1 MNAGASGVLRDEVH
15 AEYIGDTFT
24 AVVHAMSRAS
34 TRTMLVEFR
43 APGGGALP
51 AFTAGDH
58 VDVRVGG
65 ALRQYSLLNDPAE
78 RHRYQICVLREEP
91 SRGGSAYVHEQ
102 LRVGELVE
110 LSLPRST
117 FVLAAADAAGGGAD
131 AAAGGATG
139 PVLLVAGGVGI
150 TPLLSMAAQLH
161 RDGREFELHCWA
173 ASAAELPLGELLP
186 TLAFADRIRVHLS
199 AEGESLRTVVPE
211 ALAAPVASAVY
222 ACGPEGFLENVRAAL
237 ARAGVEDRLRV
248 EHFHRTLEAVA
259 GGEFTVVAAST
270 GQAMAVGETETIA
283 EVLLRNG
290 YPVELSCEVGIC
302 GSCITPVLAGVPD
315 HRDEVQ
321 TDAEHAANDRVNV
334 CCSRALT
341 PVLELDL

>member
-1 MNAGASGVLRDEVH
+1 MNEVGASGLREEVH

-34 TRTMLVEFR
+34 TRTMLVEMR
-43 APGGGALP
+43 SPTGVALP

-58 VDVRVGG
+58 VDVRLGG

-91 SRGGSAYVHEQ
+91 SRGGSAYVHER

-117 FVLAAADAAGGGAD
+117 FVLEADAGAASAG
-131 AAAGGATG
+131 G
-139 PVLLVAGGVGI
+139 PVLLVAGGVGV

-173 ASAAELPLGELLP
+173 ASEAELPLRELLP
-186 TLAFADRIRVHLS
+186 TTAFAGRIRVHLS
-199 AEGESLRTVVPE
+199 SDGDSLRSEVPAE
-211 ALAAPVASAVY
+211 LASGEASAVY
-222 ACGPEGFLENVRAAL
+222 ACGPEGFLEAVRVAL
-237 ARAGVEDRLRV
+237 AEVGIEDRLRV
-248 EHFHRTLEAVA
+248 EHFHRTLEAVS

-270 GQAMAVGETETIA
+270 GQAMPVGETETIA
-283 EVLLRNG
+283 EVLLRHG

-321 TDAEHAANDRVNV
+321 SDAEHAANDRVNV